1 MLQGNKLKNSA
12 VYVSNF
18 NDPPD
23 STIKSTTGM
32 LQLIYIYSL
41 LIKFTKFI

>member
-12 VYVSNF
+12 VYVFNF
-18 NDPPD
+18 SEPPD
-23 STIKSTTGM
+23 STIKTTTAM
-32 LQLIYIYSL
+32 LQLKYICSL

>member
-1 MLQGNKLKNSA
+1 MLQSSKLKNSA

-18 NDPPD
+18 NEPPE
-23 STIKSTTGM
+23 STIVSTNAM
-32 LQLIYIYSL
+32 LQLKYIYSL